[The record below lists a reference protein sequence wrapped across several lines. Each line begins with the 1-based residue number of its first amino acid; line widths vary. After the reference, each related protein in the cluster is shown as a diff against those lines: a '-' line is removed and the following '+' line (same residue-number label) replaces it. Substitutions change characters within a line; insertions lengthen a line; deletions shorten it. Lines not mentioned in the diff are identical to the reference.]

1 MDKNSISSEHKENVR
16 KFHKIWTALVM
27 QISKKDDFSSLF
39 VTAPG
44 LLVYTMKLNIP
55 IVASN
60 GNTVEPLYS
69 RHDL

>member
-1 MDKNSISSEHKENVR
+1 MTYDISSEHKENVR

-27 QISKKDDFSSLF
+27 QISKKDDRFVSLF
-39 VTAPG
+39 VFVT
-44 LLVYTMKLNIP
+44 TKLNIP

-69 RHDL
+69 RHAL